1 MKNIIRISIIAFII
15 YFAFVFINQQK
26 MLDSYATETNQYN
39 NQIAEA
45 KETQNRLT
53 ETLSNIN
60 STNYIEQM
68 AREKLDMYL
77 PNERVYVDM
86 SK

>member
-1 MKNIIRISIIAFII
+1 MNKIIKIGLIAFII
-15 YFAFVFINQQK
+15 YFAFTFINQQK
-26 MLDSYATETNQYN
+26 LLDSYATETNQYS

-45 KETQNRLT
+45 KETQSKLN